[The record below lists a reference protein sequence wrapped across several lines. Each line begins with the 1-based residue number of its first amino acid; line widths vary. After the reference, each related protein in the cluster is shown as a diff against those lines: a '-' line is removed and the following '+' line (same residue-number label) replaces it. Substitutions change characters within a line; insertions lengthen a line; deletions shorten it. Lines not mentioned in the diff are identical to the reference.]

1 MHRFVICTLQG
12 VMTNCIKHTGIV
24 EEITAT
30 RCKVRILQSS
40 ACSSCSVKSHCTTSE
55 SKEKIIDAYVLNGE
69 TYSIG
74 EEVMVSGQLSTGYKA
89 VFLAFILPLI
99 LLVASAMITMPL
111 LKNELL
117 CVVITLLVVA
127 IYYGV
132 LSLFRDRLQKQF
144 CFWIE
149 KI

>member
-1 MHRFVICTLQG
+1 M
-12 VMTNCIKHTGIV
+12 
-24 EEITAT
+24 
-30 RCKVRILQSS
+30 
-40 ACSSCSVKSHCTTSE
+40 SE